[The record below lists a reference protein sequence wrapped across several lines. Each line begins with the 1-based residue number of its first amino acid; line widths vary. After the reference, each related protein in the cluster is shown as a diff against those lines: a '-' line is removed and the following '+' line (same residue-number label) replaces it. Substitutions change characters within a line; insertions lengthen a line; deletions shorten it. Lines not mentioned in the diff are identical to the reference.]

1 MKLSKNNTKIL
12 QGIAIL
18 FMLGLHLFNRIDIAQ
33 FYDVKIY
40 WGAVPLLTH
49 ISYIFDACVP
59 IYLFC
64 SGYGLYVSEASGSNM
79 KKRIQRVFKLL
90 IRFWIVMILT
100 CCVGY
105 MMGMREQFPGSWLN
119 FVLNAFLIK
128 SSYVGAFWF
137 VQTYT
142 ILALL
147 SGVFFKLI
155 KKYSSWI
162 ILPISFVLYI
172 GAFGIE
178 YIILGQI
185 QTEAVALLVNAL
197 MLFMRSQ
204 FSFVIGMIMEK
215 EEIVDR
221 WSCLSKIRS
230 NPVLPWVFLIL
241 VIVVRA
247 NLRHMIF
254 APFSAIALIVL
265 FGTYSWGR
273 TGEKILLFF
282 GKHSTNMWLTH
293 MQFYMIF
300 APTLVF
306 GSRNVFVIMLT
317 LVVLSLMASYVV
329 DWVYDRVSSVVF
341 RK

>member
-1 MKLSKNNTKIL
+1 
-12 QGIAIL
+12 
-18 FMLGLHLFNRIDIAQ
+18 
-33 FYDVKIY
+33 
-40 WGAVPLLTH
+40 
-49 ISYIFDACVP
+49 
-59 IYLFC
+59 
-64 SGYGLYVSEASGSNM
+64 M

-90 IRFWIVMILT
+90 IRFWIVMVLT

-119 FVLNAFLIK
+119 FVLNVFLIK
-128 SSYVGAFWF
+128 SSYVGSFWF

-162 ILPISFVLYI
+162 ILPISLVLYA

-178 YIILGQI
+178 YVVLGRIQI
-185 QTEAVALLVNAL
+185 EAVSLLTNAL
-197 MLFMRSQ
+197 MLFLRSQ
-204 FSFVIGMIMEK
+204 FSFIVGMIMAK

-221 WSCLSKIRS
+221 WRFLSKIRS

-254 APFSAIALIVL
+254 APFSAVALVVL

-273 TGEKILLFF
+273 AGEKLLLFF

-300 APTLVF
+300 TPMLVF
-306 GSRNVFVIMLT
+306 GSRNVFIIILT
-317 LVVLSLMASYVV
+317 LIVLSLVASYVI
-329 DWVYDRVSSVVF
+329 DAIYDRVSAILLRS
-341 RK
+341 RI